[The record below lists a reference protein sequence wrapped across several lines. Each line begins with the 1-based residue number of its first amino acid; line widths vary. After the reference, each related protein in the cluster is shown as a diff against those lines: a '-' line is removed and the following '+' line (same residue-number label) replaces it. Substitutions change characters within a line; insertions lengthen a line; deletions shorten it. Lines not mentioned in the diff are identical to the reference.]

1 MLIEIILAIIVGCF
15 FGIITGLIPGVHV
28 NLVSILLISISPLFL
43 QYTTPIVLSV
53 FIISLALTHTFLD
66 SIPSIFLGAP
76 DPGMVLSVLPGHR
89 MLLEGKGYEAVKLTV
104 IGSFFC
110 LLVTLALIPI
120 VIPALPFIYS
130 SIHPYMGYILLA
142 VVIGM
147 VLLERGVKKKF
158 LGFYI
163 FLQAG
168 VLGLLVLNMP
178 NLKQPL
184 FPMLS
189 GLFGI
194 STLLLSLGDNVKV
207 PKQEIT
213 STVKVG
219 KVKTLKAV
227 LAGVFSGSLTGLFPG
242 LGAAQASIIGL
253 LIVGR
258 SIGMHAFLILVGGIN
273 TVNFAFSMATFYAL
287 EKARNGAIVA
297 VMEMVSS
304 INYSELMVFVFSALV
319 AGCIAAFLALQIGK
333 GFSKLI
339 ERVNYRA
346 LVVGIIVFVSVL
358 VFLLT
363 GVMGFLVLIVSTF
376 IGMMP
381 ALLNVKRSHNMGC
394 LLVPVILYFIV

>member
-1 MLIEIILAIIVGCF
+1 MIIEIVAAIILGCF
-15 FGIITGLIPGVHV
+15 FGIITGLIPGIHV
-28 NLVSILLISISPLFL
+28 NLVSILLISVSPALL
-43 QYTTPIVLSV
+43 VYTSPIVLAV

-76 DPGMVLSVLPGHR
+76 DPDMVLSVLPGHK

-110 LLVTLALIPI
+110 LLVTLMLIPI
-120 VIPALPFIYS
+120 LVPFLPLIYS
-130 SIHPYMGYILLA
+130 SIQPYMGYILLA
-142 VVIGM
+142 VVIAM
-147 VLLERGVKKKF
+147 ILMEKGVKKKF
-158 LGFYI
+158 IGMYI
-163 FLQAG
+163 FFQAG
-168 VLGLLVLNMP
+168 MLGLLVINMP

-194 STLLLSLGDNVKV
+194 STLLLSLGEKV
-207 PKQEIT
+207 IIPKQEIT

-219 KVKTLKAV
+219 KVKTLKAII
-227 LAGVFSGSLTGLFPG
+227 AGVFSGSLTGLFPG
-242 LGAAQASIIGL
+242 LGAAQASIIGMVL
-253 LIVGR
+253 VGR

-297 VMEMVSS
+297 VMDMTSKIS
-304 INYSELMVFVFSALV
+304 YPELMIFILSALV
-319 AGCIAAFLALQIGK
+319 AGCVAAFLALSIGK
-333 GFSKLI
+333 VFSKLI
-339 ERVNYRA
+339 SKVNYRF
-346 LVVGIIVFVSVL
+346 LVFGVISLISVL

-363 GVMGFLVLIVSTF
+363 GVMGFLVLIVSIF

-394 LLVPVILYFIV
+394 LLLPVILYFLV